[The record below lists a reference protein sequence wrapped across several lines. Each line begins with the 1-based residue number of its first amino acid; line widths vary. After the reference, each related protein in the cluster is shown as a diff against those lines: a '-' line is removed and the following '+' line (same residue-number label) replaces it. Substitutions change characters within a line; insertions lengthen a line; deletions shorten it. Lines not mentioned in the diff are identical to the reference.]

1 MSRSI
6 KAMRE
11 EAVKTLARLIASNER
26 AIADDDMD
34 ILCLAAEQKVNVRTL
49 ERVID
54 KITDNAREDMVDI
67 LAESPDSRLLFRD
80 VVNEALDIM
89 ADEGLIKRRRG
100 YERSYDYGRGF
111 ERRRHRSERYEDEKS
126 TDLGSIID
134 VLDRYMANN
143 NIPFPSTE
151 SAFVALI
158 ERLKGKSNEP
168 DIIAYTGSAKKLYKE
183 MLSARKR

>member
-1 MSRSI
+1 MSRSM

-89 ADEGLIKRRRG
+89 ADEGVIKRRRG
-100 YERSYDYGRGF
+100 YDYGRGF
-111 ERRRHRSERYEDEKS
+111 ERRRRYNSVRYEDEKS

-183 MLSARKR
+183 MLNARKR